1 MTTLNRR
8 NNRNRQQGRT
18 NNLGRQLALLKSSLH
33 GHKNHLRSTNPP
45 PFTTKPY
52 NSLTVG
58 LMLPD
63 ASGFEGQLPI
73 FGSLDVNAL
82 IKATCLQLY
91 DATTPLPVVK
101 LSRVDLW
108 AIPKAA
114 NTQEPNITFNPVPS
128 IRMKA
133 YSLTPSVGRNASQE
147 LLGDQCPL
155 KTLTDIG
162 MPGNSAAV
170 VSYTY
175 PRDQADV
182 AHSDITGSFDIIKYH
197 NGVDNEVHARFH
209 IHWSTAE
216 PLEKSFSA
224 GDILF
229 PATCSDVAE
238 PNRASENS
246 KTPELNR
253 KN

>member
-1 MTTLNRR
+1 
-8 NNRNRQQGRT
+8 
-18 NNLGRQLALLKSSLH
+18 LLKSSLH
-33 GHKNHLRSTNPP
+33 GHANKLRSTNPP
-45 PFTTKPY
+45 SFTTKPF

-58 LMLPD
+58 LILPD
-63 ASGFEGQLPI
+63 ASTFD
-73 FGSLDVNAL
+73 GSLPVFGAFDLNAL

-91 DATTPLPVVK
+91 DASLPLPVVK

-108 AIPKAA
+108 AIPKA
-114 NTQEPNITFNPVPS
+114 TTTSEDPYTINPVPS
-128 IRMKA
+128 IRMKV
-133 YSLTPSVGRNASQE
+133 YSLVPSFGRDAQQD

-155 KTLTDIG
+155 KILSDIG

-182 AHSDITGSFDIIKYH
+182 AHTNLVGSFDVLKYH

-216 PLEKSFSA
+216 STDSSFNA
-224 GDILF
+224 GALLF
-229 PATCSDVAE
+229 PEPHTLNCGPANCSDGEDSALPSSRKLNV
-238 PNRASENS
+238 
-246 KTPELNR
+246 TPEV
-253 KN
+253 